1 MFVTDAGP
9 ARVEEAA
16 VAASS
21 PAAGRHRPARS
32 GRRRRIPIAPYLY
45 VLPAIALL
53 GVWIYRPLV
62 ETFQLSFFSWN
73 LLPTQ
78 PLTPVGL
85 QNYASIVASPQL
97 HNALV
102 NTGVYIA
109 AFLVFSVVLPIAIA
123 LISRTVGGRAKTVYQ
138 AIIFVPFLVTPVA
151 AAAVWRWL
159 LSDSGGA
166 IPTVLRSAG
175 IDIGD
180 VLRSPSGA
188 IWAIIAIVGWQML
201 GFGVLV
207 VSAGI
212 AGINPDYAH
221 AAAID
226 GAGGWTILRRITL
239 PLLSPTIV
247 FLVLM
252 TILLSAQW
260 TYPMIDILTQG
271 GPSDST
277 TNVYYLLYQI
287 GFQNFDAG
295 TAGAAGTLFFIVFGL
310 IALGLVALSDR
321 LSFYDN

>member
-1 MFVTDAGP
+1 MTDVRPAPAAAAEALTDAG
-9 ARVEEAA
+9 V
-16 VAASS
+16 S
-21 PAAGRHRPARS
+21 PA
-32 GRRRRIPIAPYLY
+32 RRRRRRVPIAPYLY
-45 VLPAIALL
+45 VLPALILL
-53 GVWIYRPLV
+53 GVWIYRPLLQ
-62 ETFQLSFFSWN
+62 TFQLSFYSWN

-85 QNYASIVASPQL
+85 QNYVSVVSSQQL
-97 HNALV
+97 RDALV
-102 NTGVYIA
+102 NTGIYIG

-123 LISRTVGGRAKTVYQ
+123 LLSRQVGGRAKTVYQ

-166 IPTVLRSAG
+166 IPTVLQNFG

-180 VLRSPSGA
+180 VLRSPTGA
-188 IWAIIAIVGWQML
+188 IWAIILIVGWQML

-221 AAAID
+221 AASID

-277 TNVYYLLYQI
+277 TNLYYLLYQI

-295 TAGAAGTLFFIVFGL
+295 SAGAAGTLFFIAFSL
-310 IALGLVALSDR
+310 LALGLVTLSDR

>member
-1 MFVTDAGP
+1 MFVTDVRP
-9 ARVEEAA
+9 A
-16 VAASS
+16 
-21 PAAGRHRPARS
+21 PAAEALSNAAGVSPT
-32 GRRRRIPIAPYLY
+32 RRRRRRVPIAPYLY
-45 VLPAIALL
+45 VLPALILL
-53 GVWIYRPLV
+53 GIWIYRPLV
-62 ETFQLSFFSWN
+62 QTFQLSFYSWN

-85 QNYASIVASPQL
+85 QNYVSVVSSQQL
-97 HNALV
+97 RDALV
-102 NTGVYIA
+102 NTGIYIA

-123 LISRTVGGRAKTVYQ
+123 LLSRQVGGRAKTAYQ

-166 IPTVLRSAG
+166 IPTVLGNFG

-188 IWAIIAIVGWQML
+188 IWAIILIVGWQML

-221 AAAID
+221 AASID

-277 TNVYYLLYQI
+277 TNLYYLLYQI

-295 TAGAAGTLFFIVFGL
+295 SAGAAGTLFFIAFSL
-310 IALGLVALSDR
+310 LALGLVTLSDR